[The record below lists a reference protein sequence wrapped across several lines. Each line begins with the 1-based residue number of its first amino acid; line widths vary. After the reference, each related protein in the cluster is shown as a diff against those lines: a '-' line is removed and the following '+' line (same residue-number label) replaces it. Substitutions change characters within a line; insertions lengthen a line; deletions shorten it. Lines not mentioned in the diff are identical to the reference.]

1 MNTEEEEEEE
11 EETQQQHHQKTHF
24 LHIITISLQCTK
36 SANRNAKTY

>member
-1 MNTEEEEEEE
+1 MNTEEEEEE
-11 EETQQQHHQKTHF
+11 TQQHQKKTHF

>member
-11 EETQQQHHQKTHF
+11 EETQQHQKKTHF